1 MYFPKFFHPDP
12 TVKRQSGF
20 LIPTIKNSS
29 NKDNYLKTPYFFAIA
44 ENKDATFTPRFFT
57 NDKILLQTEYRQL
70 NAKSSHLADFS
81 FFKEKNLSSK
91 NHFFYEYE
99 KKIKFLNFTDNEVD
113 LKIQQTSNDTY
124 LRKNKLSSPIIN
136 DSKTLENSFKL
147 SLYSDNLSINSDF
160 TVYED
165 LDKESN
171 DRFEYILPQFNL
183 VKKLDNKTNLV
194 GDFNFKSK
202 NSVKHYNTNVFEKT
216 NVNDLNFKSIPKITS
231 IGFYNNYDFIIKN
244 ANSDA
249 QNSMK
254 YKEDV
259 SHYFSGLFQYN
270 SSLPL
275 IKENKNYQK
284 ILKPKFTLKIAP
296 GNTKDVS
303 DEETRIS
310 TDNVFS
316 IERISADDTVEGG
329 LSLTYGNDFTIYDKE
344 DSREIIEFK
353 LANNLRFDENEN
365 LPKTNNIGQKTSDI
379 FSEIKYSPNKFLTTK
394 YSTAIK
400 NNLTDINYENFVTEF
415 KINNFV
421 TTFDYLNENNT
432 QNKDSYLTN
441 TTKFYLD
448 DSNSIVFETRE
459 NKSSDITEYYKM
471 MYQYKNDCLSAS
483 IEYNKD
489 YYSDRDIKPDETLML
504 NVTIIPFA
512 KATSPNIKD

>member
-1 MYFPKFFHPDP
+1 M
-12 TVKRQSGF
+12 
-20 LIPTIKNSS
+20 
-29 NKDNYLKTPYFFAIA
+29 
-44 ENKDATFTPRFFT
+44 
-57 NDKILLQTEYRQL
+57 
-70 NAKSSHLADFS
+70 
-81 FFKEKNLSSK
+81 
-91 NHFFYEYE
+91 
-99 KKIKFLNFTDNEVD
+99 
-113 LKIQQTSNDTY
+113 
-124 LRKNKLSSPIIN
+124 
-136 DSKTLENSFKL
+136 
-147 SLYSDNLSINSDF
+147 
-160 TVYED
+160 
-165 LDKESN
+165 
-171 DRFEYILPQFNL
+171 
-183 VKKLDNKTNLV
+183 
-194 GDFNFKSK
+194 
-202 NSVKHYNTNVFEKT
+202 
-216 NVNDLNFKSIPKITS
+216 
-231 IGFYNNYDFIIKN
+231 
-244 ANSDA
+244 
-249 QNSMK
+249 
-254 YKEDV
+254 
-259 SHYFSGLFQYN
+259 
-270 SSLPL
+270 PL

-296 GNTKDVS
+296 NNTKDVS

-310 TDNVFS
+310 TDNVYS